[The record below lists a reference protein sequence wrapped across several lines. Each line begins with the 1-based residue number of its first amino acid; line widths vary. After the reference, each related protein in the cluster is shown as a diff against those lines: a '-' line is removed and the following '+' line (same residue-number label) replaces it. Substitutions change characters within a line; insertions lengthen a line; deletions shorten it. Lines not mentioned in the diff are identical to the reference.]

1 MLTTLNRTQEKADV
15 NNDNNKNGI
24 LLPPKL
30 PTEVRKQQKPLFFSF
45 FIILC
50 LPEVT
55 LDLTIATV
63 KRGNQMELKVATS
76 KL

>member
-1 MLTTLNRTQEKADV
+1 MLTQLNRTQEKVDV
-15 NNDNNKNGI
+15 NNNKKGI

-55 LDLTIATV
+55 LGFTIATV
-63 KRGNQMELKVATS
+63 KR
-76 KL
+76 